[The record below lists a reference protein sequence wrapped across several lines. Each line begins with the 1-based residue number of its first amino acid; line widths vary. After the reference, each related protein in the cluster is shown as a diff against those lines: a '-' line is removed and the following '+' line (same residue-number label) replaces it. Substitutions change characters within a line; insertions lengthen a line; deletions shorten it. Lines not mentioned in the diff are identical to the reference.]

1 MKRSIVYR
9 RRLVWSVVLVACA
22 VWLSPEARAQ
32 DLVLPP
38 QPAPPPMVYIPE
50 EARKLLSSAGD
61 EKARTRRSLELA
73 EARLASA
80 EQQTA
85 LKQFNAATAEL
96 GIYQALFEDAL
107 QYLHRSSRGNPR
119 DLYKRLEQALHRHAA
134 RIEAM
139 RRSTPS
145 EFSGNLLQLLK
156 LVRDLRTEA
165 LESFY
170 GDTVLGAH
178 RGDATYSVEPHQKDF
193 WQAARHR
200 ASATRARH
208 AGDSVNDFSTIVST
222 R

>member
-1 MKRSIVYR
+1 MNRSIVYR
-9 RRLVWSVVLVACA
+9 KRLALLVVLAAVCA
-22 VWLSPEARAQ
+22 ALLSPEARAQ

-50 EARKLLSSAGD
+50 DALKQLLSAGD

-80 EQQTA
+80 EQHTG

-107 QYLHRSSRGNPR
+107 QYLHRSRRDNPR
-119 DLYKRLEQALHRHAA
+119 DLYKRIEQALHKHAA
-134 RIEAM
+134 RIEAI
-139 RRSTPS
+139 RRTTPS
-145 EFSGNLLQLLK
+145 EFSGNILTLLR

-170 GDTVLGAH
+170 GNTVLGAN
-178 RGDATYSVEPHQKDF
+178 RGDTINSVKPEQFFLNGK
-193 WQAARHR
+193 
-200 ASATRARH
+200 S
-208 AGDSVNDFSTIVST
+208 G
-222 R
+222 

>member
-9 RRLVWSVVLVACA
+9 HRLALLFVLAAACA
-22 VWLSPEARAQ
+22 ALLSPEARAQ

-38 QPAPPPMVYIPE
+38 QAAPPPMVYIPE
-50 EARKLLSSAGD
+50 DVRKQLLSARD
-61 EKARTRRSLELA
+61 EKARTRLSIELA
-73 EARLASA
+73 EARLARA
-80 EQQTA
+80 EQQTE

-107 QYLHRSSRGNPR
+107 QYLHRLTTGSPR
-119 DLYKRLEQALHRHAA
+119 DLYKRLEQALHKHAA

-145 EFSGNLLQLLK
+145 EFSGNILSLLR

-170 GDTVLGAH
+170 GNTVLGAH
-178 RGDATYSVEPHQKDF
+178 RGDTTNSFDQNRKDIL
-193 WQAARHR
+193 QETTPPPSPAH
-200 ASATRARH
+200 ARH
-208 AGDSVNDFSTIVST
+208 AVDSADSFKSRVSI
-222 R
+222 

>member
-9 RRLVWSVVLVACA
+9 KRLALSVVLMACA
-22 VWLSPEARAQ
+22 ACLSPEAQAQ

-50 EARKLLSSAGD
+50 DARKQLSSTSD
-61 EKARTRRSLELA
+61 EKARTRLSLELA
-73 EARLASA
+73 EARLARA

-96 GIYQALFEDAL
+96 GVYQALFEDAL
-107 QYLHRSSRGNPR
+107 QHLHRSSRNNPR
-119 DLYKRLEQALHRHAA
+119 DLYKRLEQALHKHAA

-139 RRSTPS
+139 RRTTPS
-145 EFSGNLLQLLK
+145 EFSGNILTLLR

-170 GDTVLGAH
+170 GNTVLGAN
-178 RGDATYSVEPHQKDF
+178 RGDTINSVEPNRKDVL
-193 WQAARHR
+193 QE
-200 ASATRARH
+200 ATPPPSPHAGH
-208 AGDSVNDFSTIVST
+208 AGDSDKTFKSE
-222 R
+222 

>member
-1 MKRSIVYR
+1 
-9 RRLVWSVVLVACA
+9 LVVLLACA
-22 VWLSPEARAQ
+22 AWLSSGARAQ

-50 EARKLLSSAGD
+50 EARKQLSSAGD
-61 EKARTRRSLELA
+61 EKARTRLSLELA
-73 EARLASA
+73 EARLARA

-107 QYLHRSSRGNPR
+107 QHLHRSSRNNPR
-119 DLYKRLEQALHRHAA
+119 DLYKRIEQALHKHAA

-145 EFSGNLLQLLK
+145 EFSGNILTLLK
-156 LVRDLRTEA
+156 LVRGLRTEA

-170 GDTVLGAH
+170 GNTVLGAN
-178 RGDATYSVEPHQKDF
+178 RGDTTNSVEPDPKDILKD
-193 WQAARHR
+193 ATLP
-200 ASATRARH
+200 ASPSHAPH
-208 AGDSVNDFSTIVST
+208 AGD
-222 R
+222 